1 MSSFAIYFIF
11 TLDYGNDVRKKQI
24 QDIFLFKFKM
34 SNKAA
39 EATYSINNAQE
50 LLTKLQC
57 SGGAR
62 SFAKTMKALKTRSV
76 VVAHWK
82 YYQLNAKVILLQLQ
96 EKLPKNSMLTILW
109 SFDI

>member
-1 MSSFAIYFIF
+1 MEIM
-11 TLDYGNDVRKKQI
+11 LEKKQI
-24 QDIFLFKFKM
+24 QAIFLFKFKM
-34 SNKAA
+34 SSKVA
-39 EATYSINNAQE
+39 EATYNINNAQE

-62 SFAKTMKALKTRSV
+62 IFAKTMRALKTRSV
-76 VVAHWK
+76 VVAHQK

-96 EKLPKNSMLTILW
+96 KLPKNSMLTILW